1 VLVPLIQCQ
10 LLIRQNCL
18 RYLCHVFVYL
28 NQSKY
33 KKMIHANLLT
43 QNDSEMLEQNYTS
56 LKRYS
61 FRLCKRINRTDLHQ
75 DLLQDAILGYLSNA
89 EKAEIKEPIAWI
101 KSIIYREFALANSH
115 FNVKYR
121 RPQSVSVE
129 ISDNVPSRT
138 PLDENVVRQLVATYL
153 LSDCHFV
160 ERTLINLRLY
170 GYNNVEIAE
179 LLDIPYD
186 TIYRIVKETTDL
198 LAQKVQKL

>member
-1 VLVPLIQCQ
+1 
-10 LLIRQNCL
+10 
-18 RYLCHVFVYL
+18 
-28 NQSKY
+28 
-33 KKMIHANLLT
+33 
-43 QNDSEMLEQNYTS
+43 
-56 LKRYS
+56 
-61 FRLCKRINRTDLHQ
+61 
-75 DLLQDAILGYLSNA
+75 
-89 EKAEIKEPIAWI
+89 
-101 KSIIYREFALANSH
+101 
-115 FNVKYR
+115 
-121 RPQSVSVE
+121 
-129 ISDNVPSRT
+129 VPSRT